1 MANQLKLPW
10 QRWLISSTLLLTIL
24 FPLSISSNTWSALL
38 VDSQKETHQFPNI
51 YSIEIINEYPHDP
64 KAFTE
69 GLLYGGNNTL
79 YESTG
84 LYGESSVR
92 RVTLQTGKVEALQK
106 MDSSYFG
113 EGLTSIDE
121 RLYQLTWE
129 QKTGFIYD
137 KDSLKRLG
145 EFDHQM
151 NDGWGLT
158 TDGKIL
164 FGSDGSSTLY
174 QFDPQTMEEIRRQT
188 IRYKDHQ
195 VHNLNELEYV
205 NGEVWANIIP
215 TDCIVR
221 ISPEDGIVRGWVL
234 LSILRERLMA
244 AHEIEIYD
252 VLNGIAWD
260 RDGERI
266 FVTGKNW
273 PKLFEIKLLQ
283 LNNHSGSDIL
293 RQCVPII
300 DSSKAME

>member
-215 TDCIVR
+215 
-221 ISPEDGIVRGWVL
+221 
-234 LSILRERLMA
+234 
-244 AHEIEIYD
+244 EIYD